1 MKKTRGEIH
10 EIIKKSYET
19 NVRSI
24 GWSGMHDSA
33 VDKIMKILE
42 EKLKKSE
49 NKAWLCDIFVIRSN
63 NK

>member
-49 NKAWLCDIFVIRSN
+49 NKA
-63 NK
+63 

>member
-10 EIIKKSYET
+10 EIIKKSYEM

-33 VDKIMKILE
+33 TDKIMKIIE

-49 NKAWLCDIFVIRSN
+49 NKA
-63 NK
+63 